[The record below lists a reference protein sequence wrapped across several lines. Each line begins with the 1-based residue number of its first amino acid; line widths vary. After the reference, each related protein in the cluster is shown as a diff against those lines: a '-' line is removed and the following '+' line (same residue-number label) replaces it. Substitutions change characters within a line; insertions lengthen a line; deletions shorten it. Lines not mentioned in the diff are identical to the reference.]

1 MDFANLNLQELA
13 QTSGE
18 WLRGSGPE
26 SDIVISSRIRLARNL
41 ADFPFIS
48 RATDTD
54 RAEIG
59 KILRSRIEKLHEQGK
74 FTGQLIYV
82 DVSLLEAVD
91 RQFLVERQLISR
103 EHADAEGA
111 RAVLIDQREQMSV
124 MINEEDHLRIQVLK
138 SGLDLASAW
147 EQIHEL
153 DDHIEARLPSAYNDP
168 FAYLTACPTNVGTGL
183 RVSVMLHLPA
193 LVITRQ

>member
-59 KILRSRIEKLHEQGK
+59 KILRGRIEKLHEQGK

-82 DVSLLEAVD
+82 DVSALEAVD

-138 SGLDLASAW
+138 SGLDLGSAW
-147 EQIHEL
+147 EQINEL
-153 DDHIEARLPSAYNDP
+153 DDLIEGPVTYAYNDR
-168 FAYLTACPTNVGTGL
+168 LG
-183 RVSVMLHLPA
+183 
-193 LVITRQ
+193 